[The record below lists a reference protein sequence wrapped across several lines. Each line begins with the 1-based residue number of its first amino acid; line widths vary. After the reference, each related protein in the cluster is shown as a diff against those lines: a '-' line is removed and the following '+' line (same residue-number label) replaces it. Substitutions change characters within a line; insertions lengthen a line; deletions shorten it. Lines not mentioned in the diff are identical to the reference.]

1 MMKLKKLLSLA
12 LALGLASSL
21 AACSSQ
27 GTSGASPTPA
37 GSDPVPASD
46 TTLNVLIV
54 SDLEPLEPVF
64 QEFAQANGISIQVES
79 VPYSEIFNTIE
90 VRLGTGESF
99 VDVLVADAPLIT
111 NYAAKNYL
119 GSMSEY
125 ISADSTSRITSAELP
140 AAQSLSTVVS
150 TLTRHPLRKSPF
162 SATMSALWSNSF
174 SFPSNNPFPSGR
186 GPAARAAGP
195 LPLSF
200 SIFIPAASPGL
211 RSLPG
216 GTIIGIFAT
225 LIFRRFY
232 HGYIGAPYG
241 LY

>member
-1 MMKLKKLLSLA
+1 MKLKKLLSLA

-37 GSDPVPASD
+37 GSDPAPTAD

-79 VPYSEIFNTIE
+79 VPYAEIFNTIE
-90 VRLGTGESF
+90 VRLGAGESSI
-99 VDVLVADAPLIT
+99 DVLVADAPLIT

-125 ISADSTSRITSAELP
+125 ISADSTSRITSA
-140 AAQSLSTVVS
+140 SLAGGTVDGEIM
-150 TLTRHPLRKSPF
+150 
-162 SATMSALWSNSF
+162 A
-174 SFPSNNPFPSGR
+174 
-186 GPAARAAGP
+186 
-195 LPLSF
+195 LPLYSSCVNLYYNKDLF
-200 SIFIPAASPGL
+200 DAKGLSYPSIDPSERLTWEEVVALAQQL
-211 RSLPG
+211 
-216 GTIIGIFAT
+216 TYT
-225 LIFRRFY
+225 
-232 HGYIGAPYG
+232 
-241 LY
+241 